1 VKSTKDE
8 ESIFLTT
15 MVANN
20 LNKKLPFVYLPRRS
34 IEMEALSSHTLSGSK
49 WILEAYSLYY
59 SSGGIRRSAFVNT
72 RHASDPSIKHP
83 VAFCPM
89 VQQMDSGGDLTITAQ
104 IIQ

>member
-1 VKSTKDE
+1 
-8 ESIFLTT
+8 

-49 WILEAYSLYY
+49 WILEAYHCIILR
-59 SSGGIRRSAFVNT
+59 GDKKVGLCQHTPCIRS
-72 RHASDPSIKHP
+72 HIKHP

-89 VQQMDSGGDLTITAQ
+89 VQQMDSEVISPSRHRSLNDEYNVTTCR
-104 IIQ
+104 